1 MKTVL
6 VTGGAGF
13 IGSHFIRLLL
23 RKNDFFVINFDLLT
37 YAGNL
42 NNLKEVEP
50 NVNYCFVH
58 GDIRD
63 RNQIE
68 EVFSE
73 FNIDLVVN
81 FAAESHVDRSIVA
94 SNDFVTTNII
104 GSHTLMDVAKSFWFD
119 YQNNSFMVGKR
130 FIQVSTDEVYGS
142 IVKGSFT
149 EESPLLPNSPYS
161 ASKASADLIAR
172 AYFKTHNF
180 PVIITRSS
188 NNYGEN
194 QYPEK
199 LIPFFIQQAK
209 QEKKLP
215 LYGSGN
221 QVRDWIHVLDNC
233 NAILT
238 ILLKGTLGDTY
249 NISSNYELSNL
260 SVTKLILKTLNKPET
275 LIHHVKDRLGHD
287 VRYSINSDKTRELGW
302 HPVIDFY
309 DGMTELIELSGR
321 E

>member
-13 IGSHFIRLLL
+13 IGSHFIKLLL
-23 RKNDFFVINFDLLT
+23 GKNDFFVINFDLLT

-42 NNLKEVEP
+42 NNLKEVES
-50 NVNYCFVH
+50 NVNYYFVH
-58 GDIRD
+58 GDIRN
-63 RNQIE
+63 RNQVE
-68 EVFSE
+68 EVFSK
-73 FNIDLVVN
+73 FNIDSVVN
-81 FAAESHVDRSIVA
+81 FAAESHVDRSILA
-94 SNDFVTTNII
+94 SNDFITTNII

-142 IVKGSFT
+142 IVKGSFY

-209 QEKKLP
+209 EEKKLP

-238 ILLKGTLGDTY
+238 VLLKGTLGDTY

-260 SVTKLILKTLNKPET
+260 IVTKMILKTLNKPES

-287 VRYSINSDKTRELGW
+287 VRYSLNSDKTRELGW
-302 HPVIDFY
+302 HPLIDFQ
-309 DGMTELIELSGR
+309 DGIRDLIELSGR
-321 E
+321 K